1 MASESKGEAGDR
13 EQGHKNH
20 FTLLEEGHSWSGRE
34 PNTLFQ
40 NRGDGTFEEVGN
52 VLGLY
57 LRLDSRGAAVAD
69 LDADGDLDLVVY
81 NRNNPIIKI
90 YRNDTPGQGNALQ
103 VDLKGKTH
111 EAGAQVVAQCGGKSF
126 LRQVVYGG
134 GFISQNPPRL
144 HFGLGGCTEVD
155 ALEVKWPSG
164 HEDRIERIPVNHR
177 ILLSEG
183 KTTVQTAV
191 PLERRNYNRDQGTAP
206 TGDLSAPVPTV
217 TLRLLGQSKSL
228 NLADENKDLLVLN
241 FWATWCTGCLVEIPE
256 LEALH
261 GEYQARG
268 VRFMGINLD
277 EEKSDDEIKA
287 FLKERGVTYEQY
299 VGDMHEQ
306 GPFWSLASAI
316 PGAIPLTVV
325 VQKGTVRA
333 VFSGRVEVQDLRVM
347 LDSYLNLN

>member
-20 FTLLEEGHSWSGRE
+20 FALLAEGHSWSGRE

-69 LDADGDLDLVVY
+69 LDSDGDLDLVVY
-81 NRNNPIIKI
+81 NRNNPTLKI

-103 VDLKGKTH
+103 VDLVGKTH
-111 EAGAQVVAQCGGKSF
+111 EAGAQVVAHCGGKSF

-155 ALEVKWPSG
+155 ALDIRWPSG
-164 HEDRIERIPVNHR
+164 HQDRIEDLPVNHR
-177 ILLSEG
+177 VVFIEG
-183 KTTVQTAV
+183 DFKVQEAI

-206 TGDLSAPVPTV
+206 IGDLSAPVPAV
-217 TLRLLGQSKSL
+217 ALRPLGESQTF
-228 NLADENKDLLVLN
+228 NLAAENKDLMVLN

-261 GEYQARG
+261 REYQDRG

-277 EEKSDDEIKA
+277 EEKSDAEIKA
-287 FLKERGVTYEQY
+287 FLEERGITYQQT

-325 VQKGTVRA
+325 VQEGTVRA
-333 VFSGRVEVQDLRVM
+333 VFSGRVDVHDLREM
-347 LDSYLNLN
+347 LDSYLN